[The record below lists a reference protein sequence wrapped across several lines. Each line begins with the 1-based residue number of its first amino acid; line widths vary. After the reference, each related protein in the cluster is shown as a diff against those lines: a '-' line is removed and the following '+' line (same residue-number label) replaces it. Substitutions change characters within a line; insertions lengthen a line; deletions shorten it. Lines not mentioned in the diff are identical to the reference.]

1 MAISNCKEEPER
13 SEYFHVDL
21 KNLTDLLE
29 PGLIQ
34 THIWMVWALE
44 SQEKL
49 IRWPLQLPDMKL
61 RALIEKDWD
70 SDNWNVEV
78 CMDLDK

>member
-1 MAISNCKEEPER
+1 
-13 SEYFHVDL
+13 
-21 KNLTDLLE
+21 
-29 PGLIQ
+29 
-34 THIWMVWALE
+34 MVWATE
-44 SQEKL
+44 SQEKV

-70 SDNWNVEV
+70 SENWNVEV

>member
-1 MAISNCKEEPER
+1 M
-13 SEYFHVDL
+13 DL
-21 KNLTDLLE
+21 NNLTDLLE

-34 THIWMVWALE
+34 THIWMAWAIE

-49 IRWPLQLPDMKL
+49 ILWPLQLPTMNL

-70 SDNWNVEV
+70 SENWNGEI